1 MVVKPASS
9 VALSETVARATLRA
23 SGSCSTWSFHVVSL
37 YGWSKTCECASMR
50 PGRSVSVGRSIDSA
64 SAGGVMLAAGPAASI
79 RWPRTTTT
87 QPSWRAS
94 PSKTRAGLS
103 TYVFPG
109 WPFGAAAPPPRRP
122 CAPTTA
128 DPATSTATRP
138 TTTERAMERTL
149 RGPDSIL
156 GRRGPLHPAKLAP
169 LRGAPTPTPFRSLLV
184 GGDPCTPPSSLHSVG
199 PRHPRRSARTQ
210 PWRAS
215 LACARALRCDHW
227 QAGRLELQV
236 QRRQVGRLDRRPGG
250 HRLPI
255 GLQRGVDRRQLI
267 GRRLDI
273 GRLERIHQ
281 AAEAVTHGRQ
291 RIRRRASRG
300 APTAA
305 APTTPASRRRSHRT
319 CRG

>member
-199 PRHPRRSARTQ
+199 PRHPRRSARSWLAGTPAPRQ
-210 PWRAS
+210 ARSTPWGPDTHAVPLALNLGGRAS
-215 LACARALRCDHW
+215 PAHAPYGVITGRPAALSFRFS
-227 QAGRLELQV
+227 AGKSAVL
-236 QRRQVGRLDRRPGG
+236 
-250 HRLPI
+250 I
-255 GLQRGVDRRQLI
+255 VD
-267 GRRLDI
+267 
-273 GRLERIHQ
+273 Q
-281 AAEAVTHGRQ
+281 AAIV
-291 RIRRRASRG
+291 
-300 APTAA
+300 
-305 APTTPASRRRSHRT
+305 
-319 CRG
+319 CR